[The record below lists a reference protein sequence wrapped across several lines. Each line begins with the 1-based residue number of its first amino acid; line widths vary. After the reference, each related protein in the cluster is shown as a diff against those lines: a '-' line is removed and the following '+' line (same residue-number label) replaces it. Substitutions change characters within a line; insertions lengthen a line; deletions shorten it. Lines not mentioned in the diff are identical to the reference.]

1 MCSVMFYEIY
11 HERILL
17 CMSVTE
23 LVWPFREKNIAFH
36 LSEAFYIAEKENQ
49 KLPLS

>member
-23 LVWPFREKNIAFH
+23 LVWPFQEKNIEFH
-36 LSEAFYIAEKENQ
+36 LSEALYKVENENQ
-49 KLPLS
+49 KL